1 MLSIFL
7 IGLFGS
13 VHCFGMC
20 GGIVGA
26 FNMST
31 PQRQPLQQIVAFNA
45 GRIGSYML
53 AGAIAGGIS
62 GSLQIWLDI
71 TSVQKAGYAL
81 ANLLLV
87 LLGLTLMGS
96 LHGLAWLESLGG
108 HIWRH
113 IQPRMKYLLPV
124 DRPAKAFLL
133 GGLWGWVPCGMVYSV
148 LLTAML
154 SSSAWTG
161 AQIMLAF
168 GLGTLPALLS
178 MGLLTQGLLAQ
189 GLRGWTRR
197 RGVRTAAGVIVLLFG
212 VLGLIRTV
220 RGISLGWLD
229 ALCITPPSAV
239 GLH

>member
-26 FNMST
+26 FNIST
-31 PQRQPLQQIVAFNA
+31 PQRQPLQQILAFNA

-71 TSVQKAGYAL
+71 TSLQKGGYAL

-96 LHGLAWLESLGG
+96 WHGLAWLESLGS
-108 HIWRH
+108 HIWRY
-113 IQPRMKYLLPV
+113 IQPGMKYLLPANH
-124 DRPAKAFLL
+124 PLKAFML

-178 MGLLTQGLLAQ
+178 MGLLAQ

-197 RGVRTAAGVIVLLFG
+197 RSVRTAAGVIVLLFG

-229 ALCITPPSAV
+229 ALCITPPSAL